1 MAAWYHGGCKLL
13 ISGNKLEH
21 ALAIQTRSSMLK
33 FWQLPALHFSL
44 HIHVFN
50 LPYIVLAYLVA
61 SDEHEWF
68 FLGNLV
74 NLKCVI
80 YVLCTITLIK
90 Y

>member
-1 MAAWYHGGCKLL
+1 
-13 ISGNKLEH
+13 
-21 ALAIQTRSSMLK
+21 MLK
-33 FWQLPALHFSL
+33 FRQLQALHFSL

-80 YVLCTITLIK
+80 YVLN
-90 Y
+90 